1 MTKQKFEITGM
12 TCTACSAHV
21 ERAVRKL
28 PGVES
33 ADVSL
38 MSNSMV
44 ARYDERA
51 VTAEEIVQAVRGEGY
66 GAALPGGGKGRG
78 GGREGG
84 RRSGGG
90 SNKTYFWTRLMS
102 ILPVSQASLE

>member
-38 MSNSMV
+38 MTNSMV

-51 VTAEEIVQAVRGEGY
+51 VTAE
-66 GAALPGGGKGRG
+66 
-78 GGREGG
+78 
-84 RRSGGG
+84 
-90 SNKTYFWTRLMS
+90 
-102 ILPVSQASLE
+102 